1 MVLWLRKREVNM
13 KVYYLIYNSKKE
25 YQVNVEAAKRRK
37 KELENKGLQVAIGFE
52 TYERNNYVR
61 Q

>member
-1 MVLWLRKREVNM
+1 M

-25 YQVNVEAAKRRK
+25 YQVNLEAAKRRK
-37 KELENKGLQVAIGFE
+37 KELENKGIQVTIGFE
-52 TYERNNYVR
+52 TYERNSYVR